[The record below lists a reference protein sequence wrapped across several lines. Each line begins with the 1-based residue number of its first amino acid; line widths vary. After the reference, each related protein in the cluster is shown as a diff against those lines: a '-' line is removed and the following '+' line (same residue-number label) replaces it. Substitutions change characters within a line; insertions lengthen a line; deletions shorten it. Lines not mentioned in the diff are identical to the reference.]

1 MFLDKTRHCVIEI
14 RKSNVNNELVIK
26 IVCASESS
34 ELKLLTEKPEK
45 SLRFCFFD
53 FNFLSKVWETQ
64 NCEKWSLMSETI
76 IITTGDI
83 LASTLLVKI
92 LLIKVAEPLC
102 TRVGLSIVGVN
113 EKLGRESKNS

>member
-1 MFLDKTRHCVIEI
+1 MVA
-14 RKSNVNNELVIK
+14 NVRDN
-26 IVCASESS
+26 
-34 ELKLLTEKPEK
+34 
-45 SLRFCFFD
+45 
-53 FNFLSKVWETQ
+53 
-64 NCEKWSLMSETI
+64 
-76 IITTGDI
+76 ITPGDI